1 MRINKEYLKMGIK
14 TPCPI
19 MNSSKVLPP
28 DTYLQL
34 HPIARWVPV
43 GMMMYTEHLKS
54 TTPL

>member
-1 MRINKEYLKMGIK
+1 MRVKKEYLKMGIK